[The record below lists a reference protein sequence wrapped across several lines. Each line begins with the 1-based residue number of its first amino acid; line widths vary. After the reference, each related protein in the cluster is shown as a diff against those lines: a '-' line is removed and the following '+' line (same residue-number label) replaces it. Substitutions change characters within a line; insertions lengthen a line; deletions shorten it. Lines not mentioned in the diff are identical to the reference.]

1 MILYFAAILL
11 TIVYGVVMWLIVRA
25 SEAVRKRK
33 SFISRLKGFFVLG
46 VYGWLMYILVTPLLV
61 IILAE
66 MANIWVAMVVISIVP
81 MGVGIYYTYRY
92 WRTCDKLSDDT
103 AESDETQQN

>member
-25 SEAVRKRK
+25 SEAVRKRE
-33 SFISRLKGFFVLG
+33 SFISRLKGVFVLT
-46 VYGWLMYILVTPLLV
+46 VYMWLMCVLIVSPLGIIVMEV
-61 IILAE
+61 INEWA
-66 MANIWVAMVVISIVP
+66 AMVVILIVP

-92 WRTCDKLSDDT
+92 WRTCDKPSDDT

>member
-11 TIVYGVVMWLIVRA
+11 TIIYGVVMWLIVRA
-25 SEAVRKRK
+25 SEAVRKRE
-33 SFISRLKGFFVLG
+33 SFISRLKGAFVLT

-66 MANIWVAMVVISIVP
+66 MTNIWVAIVVISIVTI
-81 MGVGIYYTYRY
+81 GVVIYYTYRY
-92 WRTCDKLSDDT
+92 RRTCGKLSDDT